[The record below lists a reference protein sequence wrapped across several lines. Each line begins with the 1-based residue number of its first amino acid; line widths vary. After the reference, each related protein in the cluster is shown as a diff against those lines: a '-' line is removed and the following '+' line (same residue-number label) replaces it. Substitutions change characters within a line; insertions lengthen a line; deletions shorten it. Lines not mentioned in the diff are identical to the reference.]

1 MKLEEVPDG
10 GQIFVDANIFIYHF
24 SRLSAECR
32 SFLARCESSQIEA
45 FTGVHIVLEVTHRLM
60 LLEALH
66 KGLIAGGQPARKLKE
81 RPEIVKSLSEY
92 NRSVQQIPRMGVRIR
107 ALTPTMIS
115 ASEAVRTQ
123 HGLLTNDSVSIAFMH
138 KLRLTNIATH
148 DSDLLNIP
156 GLTAYQPQDIS

>member
-1 MKLEEVPDG
+1 MKLEEVPNG

-32 SFLARCESSQIEA
+32 SFLARCESRQIEA
-45 FTGVHIVLEVTHRLM
+45 FTGVHVVLDVAHRLM
-60 LLEALH
+60 MLEALH
-66 KGLIAGGQPARKLKE
+66 KGLITGSQPARKLKE

-92 NRSVQQIPRMGVRIR
+92 NRSVQQIPRMGVRVR
-107 ALTPTMIS
+107 SLTLPMIGE
-115 ASEAVRTQ
+115 SEAVRTQ
-123 HGLLTNDSVSIAFMH
+123 HGLLTNDSVSVAVIR
-138 KLRLTNIATH
+138 KLRLTHIATH